1 MMRST
6 RNVLLLAAV
15 VAMPGAARA
24 QLKAAPG
31 DWPGWR
37 GPDRTGVSTETGLLK
52 EWPRGGPKLL
62 WKAKGLGIGYS
73 TPSVAG
79 GRIYLLGTRGGM
91 EQVFALDAK
100 GGKELWAVEIGRIAR
115 EGPPSYPG
123 PR

>member
-1 MMRST
+1 MRST

-79 GRIYLLGTRGGM
+79 ALHWPPAALSGPNMISASC
-91 EQVFALDAK
+91 QVISTWPILPSGPDMVFRVSNPK
-100 GGKELWAVEIGRIAR
+100 AR
-115 EGPPSYPG
+115 
-123 PR
+123 R